1 MDAEYKFDLM
11 LEKLWAQG
19 LIEDTKN
26 KAQKVFY
33 FNMIKKDFKH
43 WLIETKECSE
53 DNFYDKITEQNYLQ
67 FRKWQ
72 LAETDANTKKL
83 EIVIQLFG
91 DNTINTINV
100 IADSDKLKA
109 ILIKHN
115 LQPSEAIKLIKVNGK
130 KAFNPTF
137 YNKCA
142 DIIINELKEIELGES
157 KQEAD
162 DRLKRIESMIE
173 KQTINKSADEVKE
186 DKPQSKEPENLFK
199 RIFVNGYAYEMFEKL
214 RIGLSEGFPDEYVS
228 NYSFIM
234 QSMIKKNYLI
244 ETNHRKL
251 IEFIDNNFNQEIG
264 KKYFQFTNPTPK
276 VKIQIFKRLN
286 NEYQSKIEALLK

>member
-33 FNMIKKDFKH
+33 FNMIKNDFKH

-53 DNFYDKITEQNYLQ
+53 NNFYDKITEQNYLQ

-72 LAETDANTKKL
+72 LAETEAKTKKL
-83 EIVIQLFG
+83 EIMIQLFG

-142 DIIINELKEIELGES
+142 DTIINELKEIELGES

-173 KQTINKSADEVKE
+173 KQTINKSADEVDNSDKSSIKFDINHWNKETYNLFNYLVNNYKYTPLKTKFINIWFYLQYIEDSRYHFYLKKE
-186 DKPQSKEPENLFK
+186 DYQAKIKEWFDVE
-199 RIFVNGYAYEMFEKL
+199 
-214 RIGLSEGFPDEYVS
+214 
-228 NYSFIM
+228 
-234 QSMIKKNYLI
+234 IKKMN
-244 ETNHRKL
+244 K
-251 IEFIDNNFNQEIG
+251 
-264 KKYFQFTNPTPK
+264 PTIHEKQRVKISDLHTQLK
-276 VKIQIFKRLN
+276 VKLK
-286 NEYQSKIEALLK
+286 SIESP

>member
-72 LAETDANTKKL
+72 LAETEAKTKKL

-100 IADSDKLKA
+100 IANPDKLKA

-157 KQEAD
+157 RQEAD

-173 KQTINKSADEVKE
+173 KQTINKNADDVEENKA
-186 DKPQSKEPENLFK
+186 QLKEPENPFK

-214 RIGLSEGFPDEYVS
+214 RIELTEEFPNVPLS

-234 QSMIKKNYLI
+234 QRMKEKKYLL
-244 ETNHRKL
+244 ENNHRKL
-251 IEFIDNNFNQEIG
+251 IKFIDDNFNQKIG
-264 KKYFQFTNPTPK
+264 EDYFQFTNPTPK
-276 VKIQIFKRLN
+276 VKMQRFKRLN

>member
-33 FNMIKKDFKH
+33 FNMIKNDFKH
-43 WLIETKECSE
+43 WLIETKACSE

-72 LAETDANTKKL
+72 LAETEAKTKKL

-142 DIIINELKEIELGES
+142 DTIINELKEIELGES

-173 KQTINKSADEVKE
+173 KQTINKNADDGKE
-186 DKPQSKEPENLFK
+186 EDITNKPWFIVGMLFANGEIYRIHRESKKVFRKTAKALGDLNYRQIISDTLNHDVSQYGKKNSRNIYLSMEKMTAIINHCKENGITINERFMANYDTLQSK
-199 RIFVNGYAYEMFEKL
+199 
-214 RIGLSEGFPDEYVS
+214 S
-228 NYSFIM
+228 
-234 QSMIKKNYLI
+234 
-244 ETNHRKL
+244 
-251 IEFIDNNFNQEIG
+251 
-264 KKYFQFTNPTPK
+264 
-276 VKIQIFKRLN
+276 
-286 NEYQSKIEALLK
+286 

>member
-72 LAETDANTKKL
+72 LAETEAKTKKL

-100 IADSDKLKA
+100 IANPDKLKA

-142 DIIINELKEIELGES
+142 DIIINELKEIEMGES

-173 KQTINKSADEVKE
+173 KQTINKSADDGKE
-186 DKPQSKEPENLFK
+186 DDITNKPWFIVGMSFASGEIYRHYEESQQCLRKTAKALHNVNLRQIISNTLFHDKKQYGKKNSRNIFLSMEKMTAIINHCKENGITIDERFMANYNTLQSK
-199 RIFVNGYAYEMFEKL
+199 
-214 RIGLSEGFPDEYVS
+214 S
-228 NYSFIM
+228 
-234 QSMIKKNYLI
+234 
-244 ETNHRKL
+244 
-251 IEFIDNNFNQEIG
+251 
-264 KKYFQFTNPTPK
+264 
-276 VKIQIFKRLN
+276 
-286 NEYQSKIEALLK
+286 

>member
-11 LEKLWAQG
+11 LEKLWAKG
-19 LIEDTKN
+19 LIEDTSN

-33 FNMIKKDFKH
+33 FNMIKKEFKE

-53 DNFYDKITEQNYLQ
+53 DNFYDKITEDNYLQ

-72 LAETDANTKKL
+72 IAKTDAKTKKL

-100 IADSDKLKA
+100 IADSDKLKS
-109 ILIKHN
+109 ILIKNN

-157 KQEAD
+157 RQEAD
-162 DRLKRIESMIE
+162 DRLKRIEGMIE
-173 KQTINKSADEVKE
+173 KQTINTNADEVKE
-186 DKPQSKEPENLFK
+186 DKAQSKEPKNPFK

-214 RIGLSEGFPDEYVS
+214 RIELTEEYPKETLA

-234 QSMIKKNYLI
+234 QRMKEKKYLL

-251 IEFIDNNFNQEIG
+251 IKFIDDNFNQKIG
-264 KKYFQFTNPTPK
+264 EDYFQFTNPTPK
-276 VKIQIFKRLN
+276 VKTQRFKRLN